1 MLESLW
7 ARYGEV
13 GAVMGG
19 SRRPTGQ
26 SWVDIVISWGE
37 KYLGQLFVREGRGV
51 HHSKVRGNRGS
62 LQGGGMGRGG
72 GEHCMGEGRGEAR
85 SGRRRVVWGRI

>member
-51 HHSKVRGNRGS
+51 TIVK
-62 LQGGGMGRGG
+62 L
-72 GEHCMGEGRGEAR
+72 GEIGEICKG
-85 SGRRRVVWGRI
+85 VVNIVWGRAGERPGQGAGG